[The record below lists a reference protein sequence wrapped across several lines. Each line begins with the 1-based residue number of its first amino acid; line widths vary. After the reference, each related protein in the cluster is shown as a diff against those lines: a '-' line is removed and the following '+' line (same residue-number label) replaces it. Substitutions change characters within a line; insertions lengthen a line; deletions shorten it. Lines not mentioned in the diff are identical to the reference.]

1 LSADVPA
8 TTIPEF
14 TAEDGTFYPK
24 IEIPGG
30 KKGQTVIDF
39 RAIREG
45 PLKLAGLREADL
57 SRRAALASQEKRTR
71 EQISSRERIAQWRN
85 ITSLAVAEKNN
96 ITRRAGQLL
105 QSEDKEILTGAKVV
119 LDAQKKLADLKGKVS
134 TIKDFFGLEG
144 PRQDAINEAAQGLQ
158 NARDNLERL
167 VSIKQKG
174 GGKPNIT
181 VTNAPQGKLKPLPR
195 NLLNEYLKQAGGNIE
210 AGKRL
215 AIQGG
220 FDPNNVQ

>member
-71 EQISSRERIAQWRN
+71 EQISSRERIAQWN
-85 ITSLAVAEKNN
+85 NVTKLAVADKNN
-96 ITRRAGQLL
+96 ITRRANKLL
-105 QSEDKEILTGAKVV
+105 DSQDREIINGAKVV
-119 LDAQKKLADLKGKVS
+119 LDAQKKLADLTGKVS
-134 TIKDFFGLEG
+134 TIKDWLGLEG
-144 PRQDAINEAAQGLQ
+144 PRQDAIKQAADGLQ
-158 NARDNLERL
+158 NARENLEGL
-167 VSIKQKG
+167 VKQKG
-174 GGKPNIT
+174 GKPEIT
-181 VTNAPQGKLKPLPR
+181 VTNKPPRVTRMATSTELKTALD
-195 NLLNEYLKQAGGNIE
+195 KAGGDAKKARTDL
-210 AGKRL
+210 AG
-215 AIQGG
+215 QGLG
-220 FDPNNVQ
+220 IPQ